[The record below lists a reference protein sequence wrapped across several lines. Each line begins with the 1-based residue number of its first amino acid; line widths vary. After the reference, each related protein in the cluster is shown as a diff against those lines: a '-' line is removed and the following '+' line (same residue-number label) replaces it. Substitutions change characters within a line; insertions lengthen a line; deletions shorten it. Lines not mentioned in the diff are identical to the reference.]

1 MEIFDG
7 RYIQEQLLGRGAFSE
22 VWKVKDQQTG
32 VTLALKIYNPTTGI
46 DEDGNEMLTHEFAL
60 MVNANQKNLLHP
72 LFFDSC
78 GNRPYLILPFCEKGN
93 IGKMIGK
100 MSEDEAWK
108 LLRDCASALAY
119 LHEMNPP
126 ILHQDIKPANILLN
140 DNGDY
145 MLTDFGVS
153 TQVKQSLS
161 RVSHED
167 QALLSAGTISYMAP
181 ERFSRNNLPVMAN
194 DIYSLGS
201 TVFEMVSGEL
211 PFGVDGGLLQKK
223 GAEIPELPGNYS
235 PLLKKTLDD
244 CLKEEPWNRPTA
256 SKLEEIANKALQ
268 DPNSRYEIEETASQ
282 PIETDVPTDVAKKT
296 VIGASNISMA
306 NSPKRNPDQ
315 KTKGTVIGSANL
327 KVKGTVMGSAGHH
340 HHNES
345 QSESTILEDNYTAPQ
360 KSKSP
365 MIISILAV
373 IAVLAGVGFYLYNG
387 QSAEDSEQVVNNT
400 EVSQES
406 LEEKEYKE
414 VMALLQQNNP
424 DSVKVAFNKMKVLAD
439 NGYPEAIFQV
449 AYTYAWIPKDGES
462 VRRKTLLGW
471 KLDNIGLPDA
481 TEINQEAINALTKS
495 IEVTDS
501 ADYKSMYWL
510 ASYYIIGQN
519 VSRDMNKALSL
530 LRKAQ
535 EIAAIKQDIDFKQKI
550 DNSLEKLTQE

>member
-22 VWKVKDQQTG
+22 VWKVKDKQTG

-60 MVNANQKNLLHP
+60 MVNANHKNLLHP

-78 GNRPYLILPFCEKGN
+78 GDRPYLILPFCEKGN

-201 TVFEMVSGEL
+201 TVFEMVSGDL

-223 GAEIPELPGNYS
+223 GADIPELPGNYS

-256 SKLEEIANKALQ
+256 NKLEEIANNAILN
-268 DPNSRYEIEETASQ
+268 PNSRYEIKEEVSQ
-282 PIETDVPTDVAKKT
+282 PIETEVPIDEAKKT
-296 VIGASNISMA
+296 VIGASNIAMA
-306 NSPKRNPDQ
+306 NSSKRIPDQ
-315 KTKGTVIGSANL
+315 KTKGTVIGSADQ
-327 KVKGTVMGSAGHH
+327 KIKGTVLGSADHH
-340 HHNES
+340 RYDDS
-345 QSESTILEDNYTAPQ
+345 QKESTVFDDSYTTPK

-365 MIISILAV
+365 MILIILASIV
-373 IAVLAGVGFYLYNG
+373 VLAGVGFYLYNG
-387 QSAEDSEQVVNNT
+387 QSAEESEQAINNT
-400 EVSQES
+400 EISQES
-406 LEEKEYKE
+406 QEEAEYKE

-439 NGYPEAIFQV
+439 NGYTEAIFQV
-449 AYTYAWIPKDGES
+449 AYTYAWIPKDEES

-501 ADYKSMYWL
+501 SDYKSLYWL
-510 ASYYIIGQN
+510 ASYYIIGRN
-519 VSRDMNKALSL
+519 VSQDINKALSL

-535 EIAAIKQDIDFKQKI
+535 EMAVIKQDIDFKQKI
-550 DNSLEKLTQE
+550 DNSLEKLTQN